1 MADLFNSLITF
12 AASISTY
19 VIVGWTCLMIGT
31 LFGIMLIALLRANG
45 RDDSEPAYEDG
56 EPRRE

>member
-1 MADLFNSLITF
+1 MPDLLNSLITF

-45 RDDSEPAYEDG
+45 RDTEPQYETGD
-56 EPRRE
+56 ELE

>member
-1 MADLFNSLITF
+1 MPDLLNALITF

-19 VIVGWTCLMIGT
+19 VIVGWTCLLIGT

-45 RDDSEPAYEDG
+45 RDEEPAYED
-56 EPRRE
+56 RESRE